1 MIKRTLIRTGA
12 VSLGALF
19 AVTSTAIAAPSA
31 PTYTKDV
38 LPIIQENCQ
47 VCHRDN
53 GANLGG
59 MVAPMA
65 FNSYEKT
72 RPWAKSMAKHV
83 SAKTMPPWHASSDQ
97 HGVFANERTL
107 TDDQIETIVKWAT
120 SGAPRG
126 NPADA
131 PATKTW
137 DSDGG
142 WTIGQP
148 DLILDMGEEYFVGD
162 DVEDIYVDFRTE
174 ITKEMLPEDRIIKA
188 VEFRPGSS
196 VVHHIIAMPLGGI
209 APGNEATVYPDGIG
223 RRISPGTNVTWQ
235 MHYHKESGPSTG
247 VMDRSQAA
255 IKFYPKG
262 TEVQYELKGEPLG
275 RFDFRIPAG
284 ESDYSIK
291 QEFTFNMDSQ
301 IVSLMPHMHLRGK
314 SALYEAYYPD
324 GKHEVLL
331 DVPRY
336 DFNWQT
342 AYQFE
347 EFKQVP
353 KGTRVV
359 LTTAWDNSEEN
370 EFNPDPTQTVGWG
383 HPTTDEMSFG
393 FMSYINDSKD
403 SRSMFGGGGGNRRGG
418 RRNFDLGAMVKQFDA
433 NEDGLLQKSE
443 APEQMMRFFGMIDSD
458 GDDALS
464 SDEIKSAME
473 RFRGGRRGNR
483 GGGQDANTTSD

>member
-1 MIKRTLIRTGA
+1 MFERVSIWTSVAA
-12 VSLGALF
+12 VCSLF
-19 AVTSTAIAAPSA
+19 AVTSMANAAPA
-31 PTYTKDV
+31 KPTYTKDV
-38 LPIIQENCQ
+38 LPILQENCQ

-65 FNSYEKT
+65 FSSYEET

-83 SAKTMPPWHASSDQ
+83 SAKTMPPWHAASDH

-107 TDDQIETIVKWAT
+107 TQDDIDTIVAWAS

-131 PATKTW
+131 PAVREWSSGK
-137 DSDGG
+137 G
-142 WTIGQP
+142 WTIGEP
-148 DLILDMGEEYFVGD
+148 DLVFDMGEEYFVGD

-209 APGNEATVYPDGIG
+209 APGNEATVYPDDIG
-223 RRISPGTNVTWQ
+223 RRIGPGTNVTWQ
-235 MHYHKESGPSTG
+235 MHYHKEPGPGTG
-247 VMDRSQAA
+247 VMDRSQVA
-255 IKFYPKG
+255 IKFYPKD
-262 TEVQYELKGEPLG
+262 TEVKYELKGEPLG
-275 RFDFRIPAG
+275 RFDFRIPA
-284 ESDYSIK
+284 DDANYSIK
-291 QEFTFNMDSQ
+291 QEFTFDMDSQ

-324 GKHEVLL
+324 GSQEVLL

-342 AYQFE
+342 AYRFE

-353 KGTRVV
+353 KGTKVV
-359 LTTAWDNSEEN
+359 LTTAWDNSADN

-393 FMSYINDSKD
+393 FMSYINDSKE
-403 SRSMFGGGGGNRRGG
+403 SRSMFGGGGRRRSGGGGG
-418 RRNFDLGAMVKQFDA
+418 RGFDLAGMIKQFDT
-433 NEDGLLQKSE
+433 NEDGLLQKDE
-443 APEQMMRFFGMIDSD
+443 APERMAQFFGMIDSN
-458 GDDALS
+458 GDEAISVEEATEAAKRL
-464 SDEIKSAME
+464 
-473 RFRGGRRGNR
+473 GGNR
-483 GGGQDANTTSD
+483 GRSRRGSQ

>member
-1 MIKRTLIRTGA
+1 MKMRAWTWAGA
-12 VSLGALF
+12 ASLCAAFSVTASANEAL
-19 AVTSTAIAAPSA
+19 ST

-38 LPIIQENCQ
+38 LPILQENCQ
-47 VCHRDN
+47 VCHREN

-83 SAKTMPPWHASSDQ
+83 SARTMPPWHAAPQ
-97 HGVFANERTL
+97 HHGVFENERTL
-107 TDDQIETIVKWAT
+107 TDDQIETIVRWAN

-131 PATKTW
+131 PAEKSW
-137 DSDGG
+137 ASEGG
-142 WTIGQP
+142 WTIGEP
-148 DLILDMGEEYFVGD
+148 DLVIDMGEEYFVGD

-209 APGNEATVYPDGIG
+209 APGNEATVYPEDIG

-235 MHYHKESGPSTG
+235 MHYHKEPGPGTG

-262 TEVQYELKGEPLG
+262 TEVKYELQGEPLG

-284 ESDYSIK
+284 EPNYSIK
-291 QEFTFNMDSQ
+291 QEFTFNADSQ

-324 GKHEVLL
+324 GTHEVLL

-342 AYQFE
+342 AYQFS

-353 KGTRVV
+353 KGTKVV
-359 LTTAWDNSEEN
+359 LTTAWDNSADN
-370 EFNPDPTQTVGWG
+370 EFNPDPTKTIGWG

-393 FMSYINDSKD
+393 FMSFINETNE
-403 SRSMFGGGGGNRRGG
+403 SRSMFGGGNRRGG
-418 RRNFDLGAMVKQFDA
+418 GRRGFDLAGMIKQFDA
-433 NEDGLLQKSE
+433 NGDGLLQKDE
-443 APEQMMRFFGMIDSD
+443 APERMGRFFSMIDTD
-458 GDDALS
+458 GDDAISVEEATEAAKRL
-464 SDEIKSAME
+464 
-473 RFRGGRRGNR
+473 
-483 GGGQDANTTSD
+483 GGGQRGQGRSAHGVTESSD